1 MKGGTRKR
9 GKTWSYYFDTAQVGG
24 KRKKI
29 EKGGFRTKK
38 EAETAL
44 AKAIAEYES
53 SGQVFQP
60 STISVSDYLDFWYE
74 QYCKMNL
81 TENTQQTYATLIHRH
96 LKPQFGAYYLKS
108 LQTAAIQEYI
118 NQLKA
123 QGYSKATIRSIF
135 VVLST
140 AIDYAVQPLQYI
152 RENPCRFVKIGTV
165 AKPVRERIVLTDAEF
180 DRIRK
185 RFPVGSRYYI
195 PLMIGWNCGLRI
207 NECFALTWDDVDFE
221 NCTLSVERQLIRRN
235 INGNLGF
242 SLKGPKYNS
251 KRKIKFGESL
261 YRILK
266 AEKNRQLK
274 NELKYGEFYTVYQL
288 VDFTDE
294 KGAPRQ
300 RIVGTQKI
308 LSTGARRI
316 NFICVDENGELTTK
330 NSFAYCQRVIRQEL
344 GINFDYHSL
353 RHTHATKLIEAG
365 ANVKAVQQ
373 RLGHKNIVTTMNTYV
388 HHTDEMAQTAADLF
402 ESVVNGLPPK

>member
-1 MKGGTRKR
+1 MSALPSHGTM
-9 GKTWSYYFDTAQVGG
+9 
-24 KRKKI
+24 
-29 EKGGFRTKK
+29 
-38 EAETAL
+38 L
-44 AKAIAEYES
+44 
-53 SGQVFQP
+53 
-60 STISVSDYLDFWYE
+60 
-74 QYCKMNL
+74 
-81 TENTQQTYATLIHRH
+81 
-96 LKPQFGAYYLKS
+96 
-108 LQTAAIQEYI
+108 
-118 NQLKA
+118 
-123 QGYSKATIRSIF
+123 
-135 VVLST
+135 
-140 AIDYAVQPLQYI
+140 
-152 RENPCRFVKIGTV
+152 
-165 AKPVRERIVLTDAEF
+165 
-180 DRIRK
+180 
-185 RFPVGSRYYI
+185 
-195 PLMIGWNCGLRI
+195 
-207 NECFALTWDDVDFE
+207 
-221 NCTLSVERQLIRRN
+221 ERQLIRRN

-242 SLKGPKYNS
+242 SLKEPKYNS

>member
-1 MKGGTRKR
+1 MIYRFTIISDEVDDFVREIQIDPEATFYDFHEAILK
-9 GKTWSYYFDTAQVGG
+9 SVGYANDQMTSFF
-24 KRKKI
+24 I
-29 EKGGFRTKK
+29 CDDDWEKGK
-38 EAETAL
+38 E
-44 AKAIAEYES
+44 
-53 SGQVFQP
+53 V
-60 STISVSDYLDFWYE
+60 
-74 QYCKMNL
+74 
-81 TENTQQTYATLIHRH
+81 TL
-96 LKPQFGAYYLKS
+96 
-108 LQTAAIQEYI
+108 E
-118 NQLKA
+118 
-123 QGYSKATIRSIF
+123 
-135 VVLST
+135 
-140 AIDYAVQPLQYI
+140 
-152 RENPCRFVKIGTV
+152 
-165 AKPVRERIVLTDAEF
+165 
-180 DRIRK
+180 
-185 RFPVGSRYYI
+185 
-195 PLMIGWNCGLRI
+195 
-207 NECFALTWDDVDFE
+207 
-221 NCTLSVERQLIRRN
+221 
-235 INGNLGF
+235 
-242 SLKGPKYNS
+242 PKYNS

-288 VDFTDE
+288 VNFTDE

-300 RIVGTQKI
+300 RIVGAQKI
-308 LSTGARRI
+308 LSTGVRRI